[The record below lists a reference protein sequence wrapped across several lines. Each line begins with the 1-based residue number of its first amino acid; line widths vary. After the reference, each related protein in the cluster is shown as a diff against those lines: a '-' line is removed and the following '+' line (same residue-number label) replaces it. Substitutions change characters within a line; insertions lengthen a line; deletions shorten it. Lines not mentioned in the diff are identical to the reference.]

1 MDNFMDRLTKR
12 FNAGE
17 LIQAN
22 GEAEARENERL
33 RKQTAEYE
41 KMMQEIR
48 RLNLKTVEVS
58 EQVSQMLSCGIEQL
72 EEYEVKLHG
81 LIKEEETDK
90 TEAAADAQQINQVI
104 TQELAQQKKELDL
117 QIAGMQELMDAQ
129 LKNLQDSMGVQL
141 SGADE
146 KLLGVDN
153 RIFGVD
159 EKLLGVSDRLSDVDE
174 KLTDV
179 GDRLSGVDEKLTDV
193 GDRFSGVD
201 EKLSGVNDRI
211 SVVDEKLADVDGQI
225 SEAVERLLAENA
237 QSLAMLKEWNEQKQQ
252 GSQTETLDTVRA
264 VEDKLEHLSGNIAD
278 NAIRQHSLLQDMAVN
293 TENAL
298 QDLTRTTEDAL
309 QNLQNKLEQQKPADN
324 AELIEATGQIKEM
337 IVNIRLYL
345 DDVQKH
351 VEDYVH
357 KEDVKVYRNVQAVL
371 MEQLSNKTRD
381 LNDHMDALE
390 KSVQKSKGTKPL
402 LVFAILLSAASLTIQ
417 ILQMLGI
424 L

>member
-72 EEYEVKLHG
+72 EEYEAKLHG
-81 LIKEEETDK
+81 LIKEEETDN

-153 RIFGVD
+153 RISGVD
-159 EKLLGVSDRLSDVDE
+159 EKLLGVSDRI
-174 KLTDV
+174 
-179 GDRLSGVDEKLTDV
+179 
-193 GDRFSGVD
+193 SGVD

-211 SVVDEKLADVDGQI
+211 SVVDEKLTDVDGQI

-252 GSQTETLDTVRA
+252 GDQTETLDTVRA

-351 VEDYVH
+351 IEDYVH

>member
-72 EEYEVKLHG
+72 EEYEAKLRAFAVEDEA
-81 LIKEEETDK
+81 KETET
-90 TEAAADAQQINQVI
+90 AVDAQQMNLAI
-104 TQELAQQKKELDL
+104 TRELAEQKKALDL

-129 LKNLQDSMGVQL
+129 LKNMQDSMGVQFSGVDDKLSGIGDRL
-141 SGADE
+141 SGA
-146 KLLGVDN
+146 
-153 RIFGVD
+153 
-159 EKLLGVSDRLSDVDE
+159 DE

-179 GDRLSGVDEKLTDV
+179 GDRLSGVDDKLVGV
-193 GDRFSGVD
+193 GDR
-201 EKLSGVNDRI
+201 L
-211 SVVDEKLADVDGQI
+211 SVVDEKLTGVDGQI
-225 SEAVERLLAENA
+225 SAAVEKLLAENA

-252 GSQTETLDTVRA
+252 GDQTETLDTVRA

-351 VEDYVH
+351 IEDYVH

>member
-72 EEYEVKLHG
+72 EEYEAKLRAFAAEDEA
-81 LIKEEETDK
+81 KETET
-90 TEAAADAQQINQVI
+90 AVDAQQMNLAI
-104 TQELAQQKKELDL
+104 TRELAEQKKALDL

-129 LKNLQDSMGVQL
+129 LKNMQDSMGVQFSGVDDKLSGIGDRL
-141 SGADE
+141 SGA
-146 KLLGVDN
+146 
-153 RIFGVD
+153 
-159 EKLLGVSDRLSDVDE
+159 DE

-179 GDRLSGVDEKLTDV
+179 GDRLSGVDDKLVGV
-193 GDRFSGVD
+193 GDR
-201 EKLSGVNDRI
+201 L
-211 SVVDEKLADVDGQI
+211 SVVDEKLTGVDGQI
-225 SEAVERLLAENA
+225 STAVEKLLAENA

-252 GSQTETLDTVRA
+252 GDQTETLDTVRA

-351 VEDYVH
+351 IEDYVH

>member
-12 FNAGE
+12 VNAGE

-72 EEYEVKLHG
+72 EEYEAKLRA
-81 LIKEEETDK
+81 LAVEDEAKETETAVDV
-90 TEAAADAQQINQVI
+90 QQMNLAI
-104 TQELAQQKKELDL
+104 TQELAEQKKALDL
-117 QIAGMQELMDAQ
+117 QIAGMQELLDAQ
-129 LKNLQDSMGVQL
+129 LKNMQDSMGVQFSGVDDKL
-141 SGADE
+141 SGI
-146 KLLGVDN
+146 G
-153 RIFGVD
+153 
-159 EKLLGVSDRLSDVDE
+159 DRLSSADE

-179 GDRLSGVDEKLTDV
+179 GDRL
-193 GDRFSGVD
+193 SGVD

-211 SVVDEKLADVDGQI
+211 SVVDEKLTDVDGQI

>member
-153 RIFGVD
+153 RISGVD
-159 EKLLGVSDRLSDVDE
+159 EKLLGVSDRLSGVDEKLTDVGDRLFGADE

-193 GDRFSGVD
+193 GDRLSGVD
-201 EKLSGVNDRI
+201 EKLTGVDGA
-211 SVVDEKLADVDGQI
+211 VEKLLV
-225 SEAVERLLAENA
+225 ENA

-351 VEDYVH
+351 IEDYVH

>member
-117 QIAGMQELMDAQ
+117 QIAGMQELMDVQ

-153 RIFGVD
+153 RISGVD

-179 GDRLSGVDEKLTDV
+179 GDRFSGVDEKLT
-193 GDRFSGVD
+193 GVD
-201 EKLSGVNDRI
+201 G
-211 SVVDEKLADVDGQI
+211 
-225 SEAVERLLAENA
+225 AVEKLLAENA

-351 VEDYVH
+351 IEDYVH

-402 LVFAILLSAASLTIQ
+402 LVFAILLSAASLTLQ

>member
-153 RIFGVD
+153 RISGVD
-159 EKLLGVSDRLSDVDE
+159 EKLLGVSDRLSDVVE

-201 EKLSGVNDRI
+201 EKLTG
-211 SVVDEKLADVDGQI
+211 VDG
-225 SEAVERLLAENA
+225 AVEKLLAENA

>member
-72 EEYEVKLHG
+72 EEYEAKLRAFAVEDEA
-81 LIKEEETDK
+81 KETETVV
-90 TEAAADAQQINQVI
+90 DAQQMNLAI
-104 TQELAQQKKELDL
+104 TQELAEQKKALDL

-129 LKNLQDSMGVQL
+129 LKNLQDSMGVQFSGIDDKLSGIGDRL
-141 SGADE
+141 SGA
-146 KLLGVDN
+146 
-153 RIFGVD
+153 
-159 EKLLGVSDRLSDVDE
+159 DE

-193 GDRFSGVD
+193 VDRFSSVD
-201 EKLSGVNDRI
+201 EKLTG
-211 SVVDEKLADVDGQI
+211 VDG
-225 SEAVERLLAENA
+225 AVEKLLAENA

-351 VEDYVH
+351 IEDYVH

>member
-72 EEYEVKLHG
+72 EEYEAKLHG

-153 RIFGVD
+153 RI
-159 EKLLGVSDRLSDVDE
+159 
-174 KLTDV
+174 
-179 GDRLSGVDEKLTDV
+179 
-193 GDRFSGVD
+193 SGVD

-211 SVVDEKLADVDGQI
+211 SVVDEKLTDVDGQI

-252 GSQTETLDTVRA
+252 GSQIETLDTVRA

-351 VEDYVH
+351 IEDYVH

-402 LVFAILLSAASLTIQ
+402 LVFAILLSTASLTIQ

>member
-72 EEYEVKLHG
+72 EEYEAKLRAFAVEDEA
-81 LIKEEETDK
+81 KETET
-90 TEAAADAQQINQVI
+90 AVDAQQMNLAI
-104 TQELAQQKKELDL
+104 TRELAEQKKALDL

-153 RIFGVD
+153 RISGVD
-159 EKLLGVSDRLSDVDE
+159 EKLLGVSDRI
-174 KLTDV
+174 
-179 GDRLSGVDEKLTDV
+179 SGVDEKLLGVSDRISGVDDKLVGV
-193 GDRFSGVD
+193 GDR
-201 EKLSGVNDRI
+201 L
-211 SVVDEKLADVDGQI
+211 SVVDEKLTSVDGQI
-225 SEAVERLLAENA
+225 SAAVEKLLAENA

-252 GSQTETLDTVRA
+252 GDRTETLDTVRA

-351 VEDYVH
+351 IEDYVH

>member
-153 RIFGVD
+153 RISGVD
-159 EKLLGVSDRLSDVDE
+159 EKLLGVSDRL
-174 KLTDV
+174 
-179 GDRLSGVDEKLTDV
+179 
-193 GDRFSGVD
+193 SGVD

-211 SVVDEKLADVDGQI
+211 SVVDEKLTDVDGQI

-351 VEDYVH
+351 IEDYVH

>member
-72 EEYEVKLHG
+72 EEYEAKLRAFAVEDEA
-81 LIKEEETDK
+81 KETET
-90 TEAAADAQQINQVI
+90 AVDAQQMNLAI
-104 TQELAQQKKELDL
+104 TRELAEQKKALDL

-129 LKNLQDSMGVQL
+129 LKNMQDSMGVQFSGVDDKL
-141 SGADE
+141 SG
-146 KLLGVDN
+146 
-153 RIFGVD
+153 I
-159 EKLLGVSDRLSDVDE
+159 
-174 KLTDV
+174 

-201 EKLSGVNDRI
+201 EKLTDVVDRFSG
-211 SVVDEKLADVDGQI
+211 VDEKLTGVDG
-225 SEAVERLLAENA
+225 AVEKLLAENA

-351 VEDYVH
+351 IEDYVH

>member
-72 EEYEVKLHG
+72 EEYEAKLHG

-153 RIFGVD
+153 RI
-159 EKLLGVSDRLSDVDE
+159 
-174 KLTDV
+174 
-179 GDRLSGVDEKLTDV
+179 
-193 GDRFSGVD
+193 SGVD

-252 GSQTETLDTVRA
+252 GSQIETLDTVRA

-351 VEDYVH
+351 IEDYVH

>member
-72 EEYEVKLHG
+72 EEYEAKLHG

-153 RIFGVD
+153 RISGVD
-159 EKLLGVSDRLSDVDE
+159 EKLLGVS
-174 KLTDV
+174 
-179 GDRLSGVDEKLTDV
+179 DRLSGVDEKLTDV
-193 GDRFSGVD
+193 GDRFSSVD
-201 EKLSGVNDRI
+201 EKLTGVDGA
-211 SVVDEKLADVDGQI
+211 VEKLLV
-225 SEAVERLLAENA
+225 ENA

-351 VEDYVH
+351 IEDYVH

-402 LVFAILLSAASLTIQ
+402 LVFAILLSAASLAIQ

>member
-153 RIFGVD
+153 RISSVD
-159 EKLLGVSDRLSDVDE
+159 EKLLGVSDRI
-174 KLTDV
+174 
-179 GDRLSGVDEKLTDV
+179 
-193 GDRFSGVD
+193 SGVD

-211 SVVDEKLADVDGQI
+211 SVVDEKLTGVDGQI

-237 QSLAMLKEWNEQKQQ
+237 QSLAMLKEWDEQKQQ
-252 GSQTETLDTVRA
+252 GDQTETLDTVRA

-309 QNLQNKLEQQKPADN
+309 QNLQNKLEQQKSADN

-351 VEDYVH
+351 IEDYVH

-402 LVFAILLSAASLTIQ
+402 LGFAILLSAASLTIQ

>member
-72 EEYEVKLHG
+72 EEYEAKLHG

-90 TEAAADAQQINQVI
+90 TEAAADAQQINQAI

-153 RIFGVD
+153 RISGVD
-159 EKLLGVSDRLSDVDE
+159 EKLLGVSDRL
-174 KLTDV
+174 
-179 GDRLSGVDEKLTDV
+179 
-193 GDRFSGVD
+193 SGVD

-211 SVVDEKLADVDGQI
+211 SVVDEKLTDVDGQI

>member
-81 LIKEEETDK
+81 LFKEEETDK

-129 LKNLQDSMGVQL
+129 LKNLQDSVGVQL

-153 RIFGVD
+153 RISGVD
-159 EKLLGVSDRLSDVDE
+159 EKLLGVSDRI
-174 KLTDV
+174 
-179 GDRLSGVDEKLTDV
+179 
-193 GDRFSGVD
+193 SGVD

-211 SVVDEKLADVDGQI
+211 SVVDEKLTDVDGQI

-237 QSLAMLKEWNEQKQQ
+237 QSLAMLREWNVQKQQ
-252 GSQTETLDTVRA
+252 GDRTEILDTVRT
-264 VEDKLEHLSGNIAD
+264 VENKLEQLSGNITD
-278 NAIRQHSLLQDMAVN
+278 NAIRQHNLLQDMAVN

-309 QNLQNKLEQQKPADN
+309 RNLQTKIEQQASAENAN

-337 IVNIRLYL
+337 IVNVRLYL

-351 VEDYVH
+351 IEDYVH

-381 LNDHMDALE
+381 LSDHMDSLE

>member
-104 TQELAQQKKELDL
+104 TQELAEQKKALDL

-129 LKNLQDSMGVQL
+129 LKNLQDSVGVQL
-141 SGADE
+141 SGADD

-153 RIFGVD
+153 RISGVD
-159 EKLLGVSDRLSDVDE
+159 EKLLGVSDRI
-174 KLTDV
+174 T
-179 GDRLSGVDEKLTDV
+179 
-193 GDRFSGVD
+193 GVD

-211 SVVDEKLADVDGQI
+211 SVVDEKLTDVDGQI
-225 SEAVERLLAENA
+225 SAAVEKLLAENA
-237 QSLAMLKEWNEQKQQ
+237 QSLATLREWNEQKQQ
-252 GSQTETLDTVRA
+252 GDRTEILDTVRT
-264 VEDKLEHLSGNIAD
+264 VENKLEQLSGNITD
-278 NAIRQHSLLQDMAVN
+278 NAIRQHNLLQDMAVN

-309 QNLQNKLEQQKPADN
+309 RNLQMKIEQQASAENAN

-337 IVNIRLYL
+337 IVNVRLYL

-351 VEDYVH
+351 IEDYVH

-381 LNDHMDALE
+381 LSDHMDSLE

-402 LVFAILLSAASLTIQ
+402 LVFAILLSAASLAVQ

>member
-90 TEAAADAQQINQVI
+90 TEAAVDAQQINQVI

-129 LKNLQDSMGVQL
+129 LKNLQDSVGVQL
-141 SGADE
+141 SGADD

-153 RIFGVD
+153 RISGVD
-159 EKLLGVSDRLSDVDE
+159 EKLLGVSDRI
-174 KLTDV
+174 
-179 GDRLSGVDEKLTDV
+179 
-193 GDRFSGVD
+193 SGVD

-211 SVVDEKLADVDGQI
+211 SVVDEKLTDVDGQI

-237 QSLAMLKEWNEQKQQ
+237 QSLAMLREWNVQKQQ
-252 GSQTETLDTVRA
+252 GDRTEILDTVRT
-264 VEDKLEHLSGNIAD
+264 VENKLEQLSGNITD
-278 NAIRQHSLLQDMAVN
+278 NAIRQHNLLQDMAVN

-309 QNLQNKLEQQKPADN
+309 RNLQMKIEQQASAENAN

-337 IVNIRLYL
+337 IVNVRLYL

-351 VEDYVH
+351 IEDYVH

-381 LNDHMDALE
+381 LSDHMDALE

-402 LVFAILLSAASLTIQ
+402 LVFAILLSAASLAVQ

>member
-153 RIFGVD
+153 RISSVD
-159 EKLLGVSDRLSDVDE
+159 EKLLGVSDRL
-174 KLTDV
+174 
-179 GDRLSGVDEKLTDV
+179 
-193 GDRFSGVD
+193 SGVD

-211 SVVDEKLADVDGQI
+211 SVVDEKLTDVDGQI
-225 SEAVERLLAENA
+225 SEAVERLLAENV

-351 VEDYVH
+351 IEDYVH

-381 LNDHMDALE
+381 LNDHMDTLE

>member
-48 RLNLKTVEVS
+48 CLNLKTVEVS

-72 EEYEVKLHG
+72 EEYEAKLHG

-153 RIFGVD
+153 RISGVD
-159 EKLLGVSDRLSDVDE
+159 EKLLGVSDRI
-174 KLTDV
+174 
-179 GDRLSGVDEKLTDV
+179 
-193 GDRFSGVD
+193 SGVD

-252 GSQTETLDTVRA
+252 GSQIETLDTVRA

>member
-153 RIFGVD
+153 RISGVD
-159 EKLLGVSDRLSDVDE
+159 EKLLGISDRI
-174 KLTDV
+174 
-179 GDRLSGVDEKLTDV
+179 
-193 GDRFSGVD
+193 SGVD

-252 GSQTETLDTVRA
+252 GSQTETLDTVRT

>member
-72 EEYEVKLHG
+72 EEYEVRLHG

-153 RIFGVD
+153 RISGVD
-159 EKLLGVSDRLSDVDE
+159 EKLLGVSDRISGVDE

-193 GDRFSGVD
+193 GDRFSSVD
-201 EKLSGVNDRI
+201 EKLTG
-211 SVVDEKLADVDGQI
+211 VDG
-225 SEAVERLLAENA
+225 AVEKLLAENA

-351 VEDYVH
+351 IEDYVH

-402 LVFAILLSAASLTIQ
+402 LVFAILLSAASLTLQ

>member
-72 EEYEVKLHG
+72 EEYEAKLHG

-179 GDRLSGVDEKLTDV
+179 GDRFSGVDEKLT
-193 GDRFSGVD
+193 GVD
-201 EKLSGVNDRI
+201 G
-211 SVVDEKLADVDGQI
+211 
-225 SEAVERLLAENA
+225 AVEKLLAENA

-351 VEDYVH
+351 IEDYVH

>member
-153 RIFGVD
+153 RISGVD
-159 EKLLGVSDRLSDVDE
+159 EKLLGVSDRI
-174 KLTDV
+174 
-179 GDRLSGVDEKLTDV
+179 
-193 GDRFSGVD
+193 SGVD

-211 SVVDEKLADVDGQI
+211 SVVDEKLTDVDGQI

-351 VEDYVH
+351 IEDYVH

>member
-72 EEYEVKLHG
+72 EEYEAKLRAFAVEDEA
-81 LIKEEETDK
+81 KETET
-90 TEAAADAQQINQVI
+90 AVDAQQMNLAI
-104 TQELAQQKKELDL
+104 TRELAEQKKALDL

-141 SGADE
+141 SGVDDKLSGIGDRLSGADE
-146 KLLGVDN
+146 KLTDVGDRLS
-153 RIFGVD
+153 GVD
-159 EKLLGVSDRLSDVDE
+159 EKLLGVSDRI
-174 KLTDV
+174 
-179 GDRLSGVDEKLTDV
+179 SGVDEKLTDV

-201 EKLSGVNDRI
+201 EKLTG
-211 SVVDEKLADVDGQI
+211 VDG
-225 SEAVERLLAENA
+225 AVEKLLAENA
-237 QSLAMLKEWNEQKQQ
+237 QSLAMLREWNEQKQQ

-351 VEDYVH
+351 IEDYVH

>member
-72 EEYEVKLHG
+72 EEYEAKLRAFAVEDEA
-81 LIKEEETDK
+81 KETET
-90 TEAAADAQQINQVI
+90 AVDAQQMNLAI
-104 TQELAQQKKELDL
+104 TRELAEQKKALDL

-129 LKNLQDSMGVQL
+129 LKNMQDSMGVQFSGVDDKL
-141 SGADE
+141 SG
-146 KLLGVDN
+146 
-153 RIFGVD
+153 I
-159 EKLLGVSDRLSDVDE
+159 
-174 KLTDV
+174 

-201 EKLSGVNDRI
+201 EKLTG
-211 SVVDEKLADVDGQI
+211 VDG
-225 SEAVERLLAENA
+225 AVEKLLAENA

-351 VEDYVH
+351 IEDYVH

>member
-72 EEYEVKLHG
+72 EEYEAKLHG
-81 LIKEEETDK
+81 LIKEEETDN

-153 RIFGVD
+153 RISGVD
-159 EKLLGVSDRLSDVDE
+159 EKLLGVSDRI
-174 KLTDV
+174 
-179 GDRLSGVDEKLTDV
+179 
-193 GDRFSGVD
+193 SGVD

-252 GSQTETLDTVRA
+252 GSQTETLDTVRT

>member
-117 QIAGMQELMDAQ
+117 QIAGMQELMDVQ

-153 RIFGVD
+153 RISGVD

-179 GDRLSGVDEKLTDV
+179 GDRFSGVDEKLT
-193 GDRFSGVD
+193 GVD
-201 EKLSGVNDRI
+201 G
-211 SVVDEKLADVDGQI
+211 
-225 SEAVERLLAENA
+225 AVEKLLAENA

>member
-153 RIFGVD
+153 RISGVD
-159 EKLLGVSDRLSDVDE
+159 EKLLGVS
-174 KLTDV
+174 
-179 GDRLSGVDEKLTDV
+179 DRLSGVDEKLTDV

-201 EKLSGVNDRI
+201 EKLTG
-211 SVVDEKLADVDGQI
+211 VDG
-225 SEAVERLLAENA
+225 AVERLLAENA

-351 VEDYVH
+351 IEDYVH

>member
-129 LKNLQDSMGVQL
+129 LKNLQDSVGVQL
-141 SGADE
+141 SGTDD

-153 RIFGVD
+153 RISGVD
-159 EKLLGVSDRLSDVDE
+159 EKLLGVSDRI
-174 KLTDV
+174 
-179 GDRLSGVDEKLTDV
+179 
-193 GDRFSGVD
+193 SGVD

-211 SVVDEKLADVDGQI
+211 SVVDEKLTDVDGQI
-225 SEAVERLLAENA
+225 SAAVEKLLAENA
-237 QSLAMLKEWNEQKQQ
+237 QSLATLREWNEQKQQ
-252 GSQTETLDTVRA
+252 GDRTEILDTVRT
-264 VEDKLEHLSGNIAD
+264 VENKLEQLSGNITD
-278 NAIRQHSLLQDMAVN
+278 NAIRQHNLLQDMAVN

-309 QNLQNKLEQQKPADN
+309 RNLQMKIEQQASAENAN

-337 IVNIRLYL
+337 IVNVRLYL

-351 VEDYVH
+351 IEDYVH

-381 LNDHMDALE
+381 LSDHMDSLE

>member
-81 LIKEEETDK
+81 LIREEETDK
-90 TEAAADAQQINQVI
+90 TEAVADAQQINQVI

-129 LKNLQDSMGVQL
+129 LKNLQDSVGVQL
-141 SGADE
+141 SGADD

-153 RIFGVD
+153 RISGVD
-159 EKLLGVSDRLSDVDE
+159 EKLLGVSDRI
-174 KLTDV
+174 
-179 GDRLSGVDEKLTDV
+179 
-193 GDRFSGVD
+193 SGVD

-211 SVVDEKLADVDGQI
+211 SVVDEKLTDVDGQI

-237 QSLAMLKEWNEQKQQ
+237 QSLAMLREWNVQKQQ
-252 GSQTETLDTVRA
+252 GDRTEILDTVRT
-264 VEDKLEHLSGNIAD
+264 VENKLEQLSGNITD
-278 NAIRQHSLLQDMAVN
+278 NAIRQHNLLQDMAVN

-309 QNLQNKLEQQKPADN
+309 RNLQTKIEQQASAENAN

-337 IVNIRLYL
+337 IVNVRLYL

-351 VEDYVH
+351 IEDYVH

>member
-72 EEYEVKLHG
+72 EEYEVKLQG

-153 RIFGVD
+153 RISGVD

-201 EKLSGVNDRI
+201 EKLTG
-211 SVVDEKLADVDGQI
+211 VDG
-225 SEAVERLLAENA
+225 AVEKLLAENA

>member
-153 RIFGVD
+153 RISSVDEKLLGVSDRLSGVD
-159 EKLLGVSDRLSDVDE
+159 EKLLGVSDRL
-174 KLTDV
+174 
-179 GDRLSGVDEKLTDV
+179 
-193 GDRFSGVD
+193 SGVD

-211 SVVDEKLADVDGQI
+211 SVVDEKLTDVDGQI

-237 QSLAMLKEWNEQKQQ
+237 QSLAMLREWNEQKQQ

-351 VEDYVH
+351 IEDYVH

>member
-153 RIFGVD
+153 RISGVD
-159 EKLLGVSDRLSDVDE
+159 EKLLGVS
-174 KLTDV
+174 
-179 GDRLSGVDEKLTDV
+179 DRLSGVDEKLTDV

-201 EKLSGVNDRI
+201 EKLTG
-211 SVVDEKLADVDGQI
+211 VDG
-225 SEAVERLLAENA
+225 AVEKLLAENA

-351 VEDYVH
+351 IEDYVH

>member
-81 LIKEEETDK
+81 LIREEETDK
-90 TEAAADAQQINQVI
+90 TEAVADAQQINQVI

-129 LKNLQDSMGVQL
+129 LKNLQDSVGVQL
-141 SGADE
+141 SGADD

-153 RIFGVD
+153 RISGVD
-159 EKLLGVSDRLSDVDE
+159 EKLLGVSDRI
-174 KLTDV
+174 
-179 GDRLSGVDEKLTDV
+179 
-193 GDRFSGVD
+193 SGVD

-211 SVVDEKLADVDGQI
+211 SVVDEKLTDVDGQI

-237 QSLAMLKEWNEQKQQ
+237 QSLAMLREWNVQKQQ
-252 GSQTETLDTVRA
+252 GDRTEILDTVRT
-264 VEDKLEHLSGNIAD
+264 VENKLEQLSGNITD
-278 NAIRQHSLLQDMAVN
+278 NAIRQHNLLQDMAVN

-309 QNLQNKLEQQKPADN
+309 RNLQTKIEQQASAENAN

-337 IVNIRLYL
+337 IVNVRLYL

-351 VEDYVH
+351 IEDYVH

-381 LNDHMDALE
+381 LSDHMDSLE

-402 LVFAILLSAASLTIQ
+402 LVFAILLSAASLAVQ

>member
-153 RIFGVD
+153 RISGVD

-201 EKLSGVNDRI
+201 EKLTC
-211 SVVDEKLADVDGQI
+211 VDG
-225 SEAVERLLAENA
+225 AVEKLLAENA
-237 QSLAMLKEWNEQKQQ
+237 QSLAMLKEWDEQKQQ
-252 GSQTETLDTVRA
+252 GDQTETLDTVRA

-351 VEDYVH
+351 IEDYVH

-402 LVFAILLSAASLTIQ
+402 LVFAILLSAASLTLQ

>member
-1 MDNFMDRLTKR
+1 MMDRLTKR
-12 FNAGE
+12 VNAGE

-153 RIFGVD
+153 RISGVD
-159 EKLLGVSDRLSDVDE
+159 EKLLGVSDRLSGVDE

-201 EKLSGVNDRI
+201 EKLTG
-211 SVVDEKLADVDGQI
+211 VDG
-225 SEAVERLLAENA
+225 AVEKLLAENA
-237 QSLAMLKEWNEQKQQ
+237 QSLAMLREWNAQKEQ

-351 VEDYVH
+351 IEDYVH

>member
-22 GEAEARENERL
+22 GEADARENERL

-117 QIAGMQELMDAQ
+117 QIAGMQELMDVQ

-153 RIFGVD
+153 RISGVD

-201 EKLSGVNDRI
+201 EKLTG
-211 SVVDEKLADVDGQI
+211 VDG
-225 SEAVERLLAENA
+225 AVEKLLAENA

>member
-72 EEYEVKLHG
+72 EEYEAKLRAFAVEDEA
-81 LIKEEETDK
+81 KETET
-90 TEAAADAQQINQVI
+90 AVDAQQMNLAI
-104 TQELAQQKKELDL
+104 TRELAEQKKALDL

-129 LKNLQDSMGVQL
+129 LKNMQDSMGVQFSGVDDKL
-141 SGADE
+141 SGI
-146 KLLGVDN
+146 G
-153 RIFGVD
+153 
-159 EKLLGVSDRLSDVDE
+159 DRLSSADE

-193 GDRFSGVD
+193 GDRLSGVD
-201 EKLSGVNDRI
+201 DKLVGVGDRL
-211 SVVDEKLADVDGQI
+211 SVVDEKLTGVDGQI
-225 SEAVERLLAENA
+225 SAAVEKLLAENA
-237 QSLAMLKEWNEQKQQ
+237 QSLATLREWNEQKQQ
-252 GSQTETLDTVRA
+252 GDRTEILDTVRT
-264 VEDKLEHLSGNIAD
+264 VENKLEQLSGNITD
-278 NAIRQHSLLQDMAVN
+278 NAIRQHNLLQDMAVN

-309 QNLQNKLEQQKPADN
+309 RNLQTKIEQQASAENAN

-337 IVNIRLYL
+337 IVNVRLYL

-351 VEDYVH
+351 IEDYVH

-381 LNDHMDALE
+381 LSDHMDSLE

-402 LVFAILLSAASLTIQ
+402 LVFAILLSAASLAVQ